1 MRGLLAAAAAVA
13 TFAFAGS
20 PAIAQQDAVEDV
32 TIAVPNFTF
41 TLTPIFVADQLG
53 LWAKHGL
60 RLKMIQVAGVG
71 ATNAVIAGSADFAQ
85 AGGSTLTRANARGQH
100 LIAIANTADR
110 NIVVITLRKELAP
123 DFDPKAPLAKRAL
136 VLRGRTM
143 GVGAIQANPHAY
155 LRVVAARAGIDP
167 ESIRV
172 TAMEGNSMLAALK
185 AKSIDGMSNSP
196 PFPLKPVVDGVSLI
210 VASGADGD
218 PPNALDFAY
227 NVILTRPETC
237 EKRKS
242 VCMKV
247 GQVYK
252 DAVAYMHEH
261 PKETEAVLQNEVSET
276 RCGADRSVI
285 SADSEIDS
293 ESARR
298 DQEATGERRRF
309 QCRRRAFEGER
320 EAEILRRAVHGR
332 IREVTSPRVR
342 GEVVARSAAGEGAS
356 PQF

>member
-1 MRGLLAAAAAVA
+1 MMGFSPMRMCAEQERTMTRRFACAAVLAAAFAATLA
-13 TFAFAGS
+13 AA
-20 PAIAQQDAVEDV
+20 PAAAQQGAAEDV
-32 TIAVPNFTF
+32 IVAVPNFTF
-41 TLTPIFVADQLG
+41 TLTPIFVADEVG

-60 RLKMIQVAGVG
+60 RFKMIQVSGIG
-71 ATNAVIAGSADFAQ
+71 ASNAVIAGSADFAQ

-100 LIAIANTADR
+100 LIAIANTAER
-110 NIVVITLRKELAP
+110 NIVVITLRKDLAP
-123 DFDPKAPLAKRAL
+123 DFDPKAPLEKRAQ
-136 VLRGRTM
+136 VLRGRTI

-196 PFPLKPVVDGVSLI
+196 PFPLKPVVDGTSII

-227 NVILTRPETC
+227 NVVLTRPETC

-242 VCMKV
+242 VCQKV

-261 PKETEAVLQNEVSET
+261 PAETA
-276 RCGADRSVI
+276 A
-285 SADSEIDS
+285 
-293 ESARR
+293 
-298 DQEATGERRRF
+298 
-309 QCRRRAFEGER
+309 
-320 EAEILRRAVHGR
+320 ILRKKFPNLEPALIDLSFQQVLKSTPKVPL
-332 IREVTSPRVR
+332 VTRQALENADDFNV
-342 GEVVARSAAGEGAS
+342 EGGLLKAS
-356 PQF
+356 QKLKSYDGLFTDEFVK

>member
-1 MRGLLAAAAAVA
+1 MCAERERIMRGLFAAAAAVA
-13 TFAFAGS
+13 TFAFAGA
-20 PAIAQQDAVEDV
+20 PAMAQQGAVEDV

-41 TLTPIFVADQLG
+41 TLTPIFVADELG

-123 DFDPKAPLAKRAL
+123 DFDPNAPLAKRAQ

-185 AKSIDGMSNSP
+185 AKTIDGMSNSP

-252 DAVAYMHEH
+252 DAVAYMHDH
-261 PKETEAVLQNEVSET
+261 PKETEAVLQTKFPKLDAALIDLSYQQILKSTPKVPVVTRKQLENADDFNVEGGLLKASEKLKSYDGLFT
-276 RCGADRSVI
+276 DEFVK
-285 SADSEIDS
+285 
-293 ESARR
+293 
-298 DQEATGERRRF
+298 
-309 QCRRRAFEGER
+309 
-320 EAEILRRAVHGR
+320 
-332 IREVTSPRVR
+332 
-342 GEVVARSAAGEGAS
+342 
-356 PQF
+356 